1 MQSAP
6 AVLLCAHLIRPPLS
20 WLQLSVPPRTW
31 SGGKRV
37 ASMMGDLTQG
47 KYWKLFAAE
56 KNKAPG
62 VVAVADKNAPNREV
76 WDAVEELC
84 TQSGALA
91 VPVVPDS
98 PGTDTN
104 PYALDTLAVFAQRVL
119 AREGHPGKL
128 DKNSPNVG

>member
-1 MQSAP
+1 M
-6 AVLLCAHLIRPPLS
+6 
-20 WLQLSVPPRTW
+20 
-31 SGGKRV
+31 

-56 KNKAPG
+56 KNKSPG

-76 WDAVEELC
+76 WDAVEDLA

-98 PGTDTN
+98 PGTHTN
-104 PYALDTLAVFAQRVL
+104 PFSLDALAVFAARVL

-128 DKNSPNVG
+128 DKNSPNPG